1 MYLATFFFLSTVSPE
16 GSVVSPSNIISR
28 VGDTVT
34 LACTSMGGPNNTF
47 QWQKNGTN
55 IGNDSILEL
64 MTIDASFGG
73 DYSCI
78 VSNAAGSDS
87 AYTTLY
93 VEPYIITP
101 IEKNTLVTVGGPGVN
116 ISCLADGFPTPSVK
130 WVDMVNVEVSST
142 SQLQLN
148 PVSFGD
154 EGLYQCIASVDING
168 TNFTAVDETT
178 LTSKIILLLVQ
189 YYYYNQFLHYSFP

>member
-1 MYLATFFFLSTVSPE
+1 
-16 GSVVSPSNIISR
+16 
-28 VGDTVT
+28 
-34 LACTSMGGPNNTF
+34 MGGPNNTF
-47 QWQKNGTN
+47 QWEKTGTS

-64 MTIDASFGG
+64 MTIDATFGG

-87 AYTTLY
+87 ASTTLY

-101 IEKNTLVTVGGPGVN
+101 IEKTILATVDEPGVN
-116 ISCLADGFPTPSVK
+116 INCLADGFPTPSVK
-130 WVDMVNVEVSST
+130 WVNMLNMEVSST
-142 SQLQLN
+142 SQLQFN

-178 LTSKIILLLVQ
+178 LTSKIILLLV
-189 YYYYNQFLHYSFP
+189 LLL